1 MHYRVVRVDDELI
14 DRRPPVAEAYKD
26 MPEHYLTYDE
36 AEEAAD
42 NLNALKKGRFRYI
55 VSECCWD
62 DPRDLV
68 RVTKTKDSS
77 LTIKKDSALT
87 VADVDSIVRRNF
99 APDIKKL
106 ASELE
111 AHLGDFDA
119 LRAFGAR
126 IVAKY
131 GRRVCGEVVHRAEII
146 YGGRRPVLNG
156 IWQDA
161 VGMRKRTTKA
171 EAVAQHI
178 NALVKLLQNEPNAVV
193 EPILDNLLERINR
206 ERNRDNLSR

>member
-1 MHYRVVRVDDELI
+1 LVGRQ
-14 DRRPPVAEAYKD
+14 PPLAAAYKD

-36 AEEAAD
+36 AEEAAE
-42 NLNALKKGRFRYI
+42 NLNALELEKGRFYYI
-55 VSECCWD
+55 VSGRY
-62 DPRDLV
+62 DPRELE
-68 RVTKTKDSS
+68 TKNYSS
-77 LTIKKDSALT
+77 LTVKRDGALT
-87 VADVDSIVRRNF
+87 VADADNIVRGNF

-106 ASELE
+106 VSELE

-126 IVAKY
+126 IVARY
-131 GRRVCGEVVHRAEII
+131 GHRVCREVVRRAEII
-146 YGGRRPVLNG
+146 YGGRPPILDG
-156 IWQDA
+156 IWADA

-178 NALVKLLQNEPNAVV
+178 DALVKLLQNEPGAVV
-193 EPILDNLLERINR
+193 EPILDNLLKRINR